1 VGSTGQIAG
10 QIAGRIADGRRASWR
25 TALGAGLLALTLA
38 GCAEV
43 PRTHGYVPT
52 EAELDA
58 IEVNLD
64 TRDTV
69 RSIIGDPAVTGM
81 LDDRGWFYVKS
92 QFRTYGWREPEETRR
107 DVVAVLFDERG
118 LVENIERFGIEEG
131 EVIALSRRVTETDAS
146 SIGFLQQLL
155 GNIGNFNPAGF
166 LGEGT

>member
-1 VGSTGQIAG
+1 MPSFMPW
-10 QIAGRIADGRRASWR
+10 RMSWR
-25 TALGAGLLALTLA
+25 SALGAGLLAVVLS

-52 EAELDA
+52 EADLAA

-69 RSIIGDPAVTGM
+69 RSIIGDPTVTGM

-92 QFRTYGWREPEETRR
+92 QFRTYGWREPEETGRE
-107 DVVAVLFDERG
+107 VVAVVFDDRG
-118 LVENIERFGIEEG
+118 IVANVERFGIEDG
-131 EVIALSRRVTETDAS
+131 EVIALSRRVTETEAS
-146 SIGFLQQLL
+146 GIGFLQQLF

-166 LGEGT
+166 LGDGT